1 MKKISILSSI
11 ACAMLVMLTTA
22 CSNEDSTNGKGEYV
36 QAAQFRIVEED
47 FGADNQTTRAISAKE
62 TPTIAEL
69 NDCEAETS
77 IENDPTTSI
86 AARTRSVTTP
96 VHYTIR
102 AYDGGA
108 LRGELK
114 GTFSGSTFTPDAS
127 TPDHI
132 ELSYNRTYTFVCF
145 NDKVTPNGNQ
155 LEVALADA
163 GTARIGRV
171 QVAIGTTD
179 KTITIASKHAGVR
192 VRTQM
197 VAKKDI
203 PAISAVLQTTA
214 NIPQTVSY
222 DPATGS
228 YTATNSAPMTA
239 ETNNFAA
246 SIETKYSASAYGKNY
261 AYTSTADY
269 HYILPGTD
277 LAALKLN
284 FTGGILFN
292 EALNGTVQP
301 AKTSKTVVSN
311 ETYMVKVKM
320 MPSFLYLMSDG
331 SVGKF
336 KDTTIG
342 GGTKTPIAVVID
354 KNKHMAVALKN
365 ATLVAGNKVWANP
378 YYAQTLPLY
387 LNTNTHSV
395 DMDNHPETSLTTNAT
410 SGKDETWDASYSTSL
425 VRGDKVKGKNTD
437 FPPFKASVDYGNSI
451 AYTGT
456 PALTWYLPSNSDF
469 RVLYN
474 NLGFGDRSTVI
485 TDIQPHYQTATTY
498 GWYSELMNDAFTSV
512 GGTAMSG
519 RYWSSTLFYRTS
531 PSNYACGGWMM
542 VETPS
547 LRWTY
552 FPYHNM
558 VGSARPF
565 VEY

>member
-47 FGADNQTTRAISAKE
+47 FGADNQTTRAVSAKG

-77 IENDPTTSI
+77 IENDPTASI

-102 AYDGGA
+102 AYDGSA

-179 KTITIASKHAGVR
+179 KTITIVSKHAGVR

-203 PAISAVLQTTA
+203 PAISAALQTTA

-239 ETNNFAA
+239 EANNFTA
-246 SIETKYSASAYGKNY
+246 STETKYSASNYGKTY

-284 FTGGILFN
+284 FTGGILFR

-331 SVGKF
+331 TVGKF
-336 KDTTIG
+336 KDTTFG

-354 KNKHMAVALKN
+354 KNKHMAVALKDTG
-365 ATLVAGNKVWANP
+365 ARCAWE
-378 YYAQTLPLY
+378 
-387 LNTNTHSV
+387 LNLLGYSDVNTHSV
-395 DMDNHPETSLTTNAT
+395 DMNHPETSLTTDAT

-425 VRGDKVKGKNTD
+425 VTGDKVKGKNPD
-437 FPPFKASVDYGNSI
+437 FPPFKASADYGNSI
-451 AYTGT
+451 TYTGS

-485 TDIQPHYQTATTY
+485 TDIKPHYQTATTY
-498 GWYSELMNDAFTSV
+498 GWYGELMNNAFTSV
-512 GGTAMSG
+512 GGISITGG
-519 RYWSSTLFYRTS
+519 RYWSSTLFYLS
-531 PSNYACGGWMM
+531 GGSNYACGGWMIPT
-542 VETPS
+542 VSS

-552 FPYHNM
+552 FPYQNV
-558 VGSARPF
+558 VGNTRPF

>member
-47 FGADNQTTRAISAKE
+47 FGADNQTTRAVSAKE

-77 IENDPTTSI
+77 IENDPTASI
-86 AARTRSVTTP
+86 TARTRSVTTP

-179 KTITIASKHAGVR
+179 KTITIVSKHAGVR

-203 PAISAVLQTTA
+203 PAISAALQTTA
-214 NIPQTVSY
+214 NIPQTASY

-239 ETNNFAA
+239 EANNFAA
-246 SIETKYSASAYGKNY
+246 STETKYSASNYGKTY

-284 FTGGILFN
+284 FTGGILFR

-331 SVGKF
+331 TVGKF
-336 KDTTIG
+336 KETTFG

-354 KNKHMAVALKN
+354 KNKHMAVTLQN
-365 ATLVAGNKVWANP
+365 AGARCAWELNLLG
-378 YYAQTLPLY
+378 Y
-387 LNTNTHSV
+387 LDVNTHSV
-395 DMDNHPETSLTTNAT
+395 DMNHPETSLTTDAT

-425 VRGDKVKGKNTD
+425 VTGDKVKGKNPD
-437 FPPFKASVDYGNSI
+437 FPPFKASADYGNSI
-451 AYTGT
+451 TYTGS

-498 GWYSELMNDAFTSV
+498 GWYGELMNDAFTNV
-512 GGTAMSG
+512 GGISITGG
-519 RYWSSTLFYRTS
+519 RYWSSTLFYLS
-531 PSNYACGGWMM
+531 GGSNQAWGGWMIPT
-542 VETPS
+542 VSS

-552 FPYHNM
+552 FPYQNV
-558 VGSARPF
+558 VGNTRPF

>member
-47 FGADNQTTRAISAKE
+47 FGADNQTTRAVSAKG

-77 IENDPTTSI
+77 IENDPTASI

-102 AYDGGA
+102 AYDGSA

-127 TPDHI
+127 TPNHI

-179 KTITIASKHAGVR
+179 KTITIVSKHAGVR

-197 VAKKDI
+197 VVKKDI
-203 PAISAVLQTTA
+203 PAISAALQTTT

-239 ETNNFAA
+239 EANNFAA
-246 SIETKYSASAYGKNY
+246 STETKYSASNYGKTY

-284 FTGGILFN
+284 FTGGILFR

-331 SVGKF
+331 TVGKF
-336 KDTTIG
+336 KDTTFG

-354 KNKHMAVALKN
+354 KNKHMAVGLKD
-365 ATLVAGNKVWANP
+365 APIAGGNTWAHP
-378 YYAQTLPLY
+378 YYTYTSPGY

-410 SGKDETWDASYSTSL
+410 SGKDETWNASYSTSL

-456 PALTWYLPSNSDF
+456 PALTWYLPSSSDF

-474 NLGFGDRSTVI
+474 NLGFGDRSAVI
-485 TDIQPHYQTATTY
+485 TVKAHYLPDTIY

-512 GGTAMSG
+512 GGTAMRG
-519 RYWSSTLFYRTS
+519 RYWSSTLFYS
-531 PSNYACGGWMM
+531 SGASNYAAGGWMRA
-542 VETPS
+542 ETPS

-552 FPYHNM
+552 FPYQNA
-558 VGSARPF
+558 VGSARAF

>member
-1 MKKISILSSI
+1 MKKISILLSI

-22 CSNEDSTNGKGEYV
+22 CSNEDSINGKGEYV

-47 FGADNQTTRAISAKE
+47 FGADNHVTRAVSAKE
-62 TPTIAEL
+62 TPTIVEL
-69 NDCEAETS
+69 NDCEAQTS
-77 IENDPTTSI
+77 IENDLTESI
-86 AARTRSVTTP
+86 AARTRSMTTP

-102 AYDGGA
+102 AYDGST

-114 GTFSGSTFTPDAS
+114 GTFSGSIFTPDAS
-127 TPDHI
+127 MPDHI

-203 PAISAVLQTTA
+203 PAISAALQTTV

-222 DPATGS
+222 DPTTGS

-239 ETNNFAA
+239 EANNFAA
-246 SIETKYSASAYGKNY
+246 STETKYSASNYGTTY

-284 FTGGILFN
+284 FTGGVLFN

-301 AKTSKTVVSN
+301 AKTSKIVVSN

-331 SVGKF
+331 TVGKF
-336 KDTTIG
+336 KNTTFG

-354 KNKHMAVALKN
+354 KNKHMAVGLKD
-365 ATLVAGNKVWANP
+365 APMAAGDNTWASP
-378 YYAQTLPLY
+378 YYTYTSPGY

-395 DMDNHPETSLTTNAT
+395 DMNHPETSLTTNAT

-451 AYTGT
+451 TYTGS

-474 NLGFGDRSTVI
+474 NLGFGDKSAVI
-485 TDIQPHYQTATTY
+485 TVKAHYLPDTIY

-512 GGTAMSG
+512 GGTAMRG
-519 RYWSSTLFYRTS
+519 RYWSSTLFYLYGA
-531 PSNYACGGWMM
+531 SNYAAGGWMM

-552 FPYHNM
+552 FPYQNL
-558 VGSARPF
+558 VGSARAF

>member
-47 FGADNQTTRAISAKE
+47 FGADNQTTRAVSAKE

-77 IENDPTTSI
+77 IENDPTASI

-102 AYDGGA
+102 AYDGSA

-179 KTITIASKHAGVR
+179 KTITIVSKHAGVR

-203 PAISAVLQTTA
+203 PAISAALQTTA

-239 ETNNFAA
+239 EANNFAA
-246 SIETKYSASAYGKNY
+246 STETKYSASNYGKTY

-284 FTGGILFN
+284 FTGGILFR

-331 SVGKF
+331 TVGKF
-336 KDTTIG
+336 KDTTFG
-342 GGTKTPIAVVID
+342 GGTKTPVAMVID

-365 ATLVAGNKVWANP
+365 AGARCAWELNLLG
-378 YYAQTLPLY
+378 Y
-387 LNTNTHSV
+387 LDVNTHSV
-395 DMDNHPETSLTTNAT
+395 DMNHPETSLTTDAT

-425 VRGDKVKGKNTD
+425 VTGDKVKGKNPD
-437 FPPFKASVDYGNSI
+437 FPPFKASADYGNSI
-451 AYTGT
+451 TYTGS

-485 TDIQPHYQTATTY
+485 TDIKPHFQTATTY
-498 GWYSELMNDAFTSV
+498 GWYGELMNDAFTSV
-512 GGTAMSG
+512 GGTAISG
-519 RYWSSTLFYRTS
+519 RYWSSTLFYLSGTS
-531 PSNYACGGWMM
+531 PLAAGGWM
-542 VETPS
+542 VLTVSS

-552 FPYHNM
+552 FGYQNA
-558 VGSARPF
+558 VGKTRPF

>member
-1 MKKISILSSI
+1 MKKISILLSI

-22 CSNEDSTNGKGEYV
+22 CSNEDSINGKGEYV

-47 FGADNQTTRAISAKE
+47 FGADNHVTRAVSAKE
-62 TPTIAEL
+62 TPTIVEL
-69 NDCEAETS
+69 NDCEAQTS
-77 IENDPTTSI
+77 IENDLTESI
-86 AARTRSVTTP
+86 AARTRSMTTP

-102 AYDGGA
+102 AYDGST

-114 GTFSGSTFTPDAS
+114 GTFSGSIFTPDAS
-127 TPDHI
+127 MPDHI

-179 KTITIASKHAGVR
+179 KTITIASKYAGVR

-203 PAISAVLQTTA
+203 PAISAALQTTV

-222 DPATGS
+222 DPTTGS

-239 ETNNFAA
+239 EANNFAA
-246 SIETKYSASAYGKNY
+246 STETKYSASNYGTTY

-284 FTGGILFN
+284 FTGGVLFN

-301 AKTSKTVVSN
+301 AKTSKIVVSN

-331 SVGKF
+331 TVGKF
-336 KDTTIG
+336 KNTTFG

-354 KNKHMAVALKN
+354 KNKHMAVGLKD
-365 ATLVAGNKVWANP
+365 APMAAGDNTWASP
-378 YYAQTLPLY
+378 YYTYTSPGY

-395 DMDNHPETSLTTNAT
+395 DMNHPETSLTTNAT

-451 AYTGT
+451 TYTGS

-474 NLGFGDRSTVI
+474 NLGFGDKSAVI
-485 TDIQPHYQTATTY
+485 TVKAHYLPDTIY

-512 GGTAMSG
+512 GGTAMRG
-519 RYWSSTLFYRTS
+519 RYWSSTLFYLYGA
-531 PSNYACGGWMM
+531 SNYAAGGWMM

-552 FPYHNM
+552 FPYQNL
-558 VGSARPF
+558 VGSARAF

>member
-1 MKKISILSSI
+1 
-11 ACAMLVMLTTA
+11 MLVMLTTA

-47 FGADNQTTRAISAKE
+47 FGADNQTTRAVSAKE

-77 IENDPTTSI
+77 IENDPTASI

-102 AYDGGA
+102 AYDGSA

-179 KTITIASKHAGVR
+179 KTITIVSKHAGVR

-203 PAISAVLQTTA
+203 PAISAALQTTA

-239 ETNNFAA
+239 EANNFAA
-246 SIETKYSASAYGKNY
+246 STETKYSASNYGKTY

-284 FTGGILFN
+284 FTGGVLFN

-301 AKTSKTVVSN
+301 TKTSKAVVSN

-331 SVGKF
+331 TVGKF
-336 KDTTIG
+336 KDTTFG

-354 KNKHMAVALKN
+354 KNKHMAVALKD
-365 ATLVAGNKVWANP
+365 AGARCAWE
-378 YYAQTLPLY
+378 
-387 LNTNTHSV
+387 LNLLGYSDVNTHSV
-395 DMDNHPETSLTTNAT
+395 DMNHPETSLTTDAT

-425 VRGDKVKGKNTD
+425 VTGDKVKGKNPD
-437 FPPFKASVDYGNSI
+437 FPPFKASADYGNSI
-451 AYTGT
+451 TYTGS

-498 GWYSELMNDAFTSV
+498 GWYGELMNNAFTSV
-512 GGTAMSG
+512 GGISITGG
-519 RYWSSTLFYRTS
+519 RYWSSTLFYLS
-531 PSNYACGGWMM
+531 GGSNYACGGWMIPT
-542 VETPS
+542 VSS

-552 FPYHNM
+552 FPYQNV
-558 VGSARPF
+558 VGNTRPF

>member
-1 MKKISILSSI
+1 MKKISILLSI

-22 CSNEDSTNGKGEYV
+22 CSNEDSINGKGEYV

-47 FGADNQTTRAISAKE
+47 FGADNHVTRAVSAKE
-62 TPTIAEL
+62 TPTIVEL
-69 NDCEAETS
+69 NDCEAQTS
-77 IENDPTTSI
+77 IENDLTESI
-86 AARTRSVTTP
+86 AARTRSMTTP

-102 AYDGGA
+102 AYDGST

-127 TPDHI
+127 MPDHI

-203 PAISAVLQTTA
+203 SAISAALQTTA

-222 DPATGS
+222 DPTTGS

-239 ETNNFAA
+239 EANNFAA
-246 SIETKYSASAYGKNY
+246 STETKYSASNYGTTY

-284 FTGGILFN
+284 FTGGVLFN

-301 AKTSKTVVSN
+301 AKTSKIVVSN
-311 ETYMVKVKM
+311 ENYMVKVKM
-320 MPSFLYLMSDG
+320 MPSCLYLMIYG
-331 SVGKF
+331 TVGKF
-336 KDTTIG
+336 KNTTFG

-354 KNKHMAVALKN
+354 KNKHMAVGLKD
-365 ATLVAGNKVWANP
+365 APMAAGDNTWASP
-378 YYAQTLPLY
+378 YYTYASPGY

-395 DMDNHPETSLTTNAT
+395 DMNHPETSLTTNAT

-451 AYTGT
+451 TYTGS

-474 NLGFGDRSTVI
+474 NLGFGDKSAVI
-485 TDIQPHYQTATTY
+485 TVKAHYLPDTIY

-512 GGTAMSG
+512 GGTAMRG
-519 RYWSSTLFYRTS
+519 RYWSSTLFYLYGA
-531 PSNYACGGWMM
+531 SNYAAGGWMM

-552 FPYHNM
+552 FPYQNL
-558 VGSARPF
+558 VGSARAF

>member
-47 FGADNQTTRAISAKE
+47 FGTDNQTTRAVSAKE
-62 TPTIAEL
+62 TPTITEF
-69 NDCEAETS
+69 NDCEAQTS
-77 IENDPTTSI
+77 IENDLTESVT
-86 AARTRSVTTP
+86 ARTRSMTTP

-102 AYDGGA
+102 AYDGSA

-114 GTFSGSTFTPDAS
+114 GTFSGSTFTPDVS

-132 ELSYNRTYTFVCF
+132 GLSYNRTYTFVCF

-203 PAISAVLQTTA
+203 PAISAALQTTA

-239 ETNNFAA
+239 EANNFAA
-246 SIETKYSASAYGKNY
+246 STETKYSASNYGKTY

-277 LAALKLN
+277 LAALKVN
-284 FTGGILFN
+284 FTGGVLFN

-331 SVGKF
+331 TVGNF
-336 KDTTIG
+336 KNTTFG

-354 KNKHMAVALKN
+354 KNKHMAVGLKN
-365 ATLVAGNKVWANP
+365 APMAAGDNTWANP
-378 YYAQTLPLY
+378 YYTYASPGY

-395 DMDNHPETSLTTNAT
+395 DMNHPETSLTTNAT

-437 FPPFKASVDYGNSI
+437 FPPFKASVDYGNSVT
-451 AYTGT
+451 YTGS

-474 NLGFGDRSTVI
+474 NLGFGDKSAVI
-485 TDIQPHYQTATTY
+485 TVKVHYLPDTIY

-519 RYWSSTLFYRTS
+519 RYWSSTLFYLS
-531 PSNYACGGWMM
+531 GASNYAAGGWMM
-542 VETPS
+542 VGTPS

-552 FPYHNM
+552 FPYQNL
-558 VGSARPF
+558 VGSARAF

>member
-1 MKKISILSSI
+1 
-11 ACAMLVMLTTA
+11 MLVMLTTA

-47 FGADNQTTRAISAKE
+47 FGADNQTTRAVSAKE

-77 IENDPTTSI
+77 IENDPTASI

-102 AYDGGA
+102 AYDGSA

-127 TPDHI
+127 TPNHI

-179 KTITIASKHAGVR
+179 KTITIVSKHAGVR

-203 PAISAVLQTTA
+203 PTISAALQTTA

-239 ETNNFAA
+239 EANNFAA
-246 SIETKYSASAYGKNY
+246 STETKYSASNYGKTY

-284 FTGGILFN
+284 FTGGILFR

-331 SVGKF
+331 TVGKF
-336 KDTTIG
+336 KDTTFG

-354 KNKHMAVALKN
+354 KNKHMAVALKD
-365 ATLVAGNKVWANP
+365 AGAICAWERNLLGYSDV
-378 YYAQTLPLY
+378 
-387 LNTNTHSV
+387 NTHSV
-395 DMDNHPETSLTTNAT
+395 DMNHPETSLTTDAT

-425 VRGDKVKGKNTD
+425 VTGNKVKGKNPD
-437 FPPFKASVDYGNSI
+437 FPPFKASADYGNSI
-451 AYTGT
+451 TYTGS

-485 TDIQPHYQTATTY
+485 TDIKPHFQTATTY
-498 GWYSELMNDAFTSV
+498 GWYGELMNNAFTSV
-512 GGTAMSG
+512 GGISITGG
-519 RYWSSTLFYRTS
+519 RYWSSTLFYLS
-531 PSNYACGGWMM
+531 GGSNQACGGWMIPT
-542 VETPS
+542 VSS

-552 FPYHNM
+552 FPYQNV
-558 VGSARPF
+558 VGNTRPF
-565 VEY
+565 VKY

>member
-1 MKKISILSSI
+1 MKKISILLSI

-22 CSNEDSTNGKGEYV
+22 CSNEDSINGKGEYV

-47 FGADNQTTRAISAKE
+47 FGADNHVTRAVSAKE
-62 TPTIAEL
+62 TPTIVEL
-69 NDCEAETS
+69 NDCEAQTS
-77 IENDPTTSI
+77 IENDLTESI
-86 AARTRSVTTP
+86 AARTRSMTTP

-102 AYDGGA
+102 AYDGST

-114 GTFSGSTFTPDAS
+114 GTFSGSIFTPDAS
-127 TPDHI
+127 MPDHI

-203 PAISAVLQTTA
+203 LAISAALQTTV

-222 DPATGS
+222 DPTTGS

-239 ETNNFAA
+239 EANNFAA
-246 SIETKYSASAYGKNY
+246 STETKYSASNYGTTY

-284 FTGGILFN
+284 FTGGVLFN

-301 AKTSKTVVSN
+301 AKTSKIVVSN

-331 SVGKF
+331 TVGKF
-336 KDTTIG
+336 KNTTFG

-354 KNKHMAVALKN
+354 KNKHMAVGLKD
-365 ATLVAGNKVWANP
+365 APMAAGDNTWASP
-378 YYAQTLPLY
+378 YYTYTSPGY

-395 DMDNHPETSLTTNAT
+395 DMNHPETSLTTNAT

-451 AYTGT
+451 TYTGS

-474 NLGFGDRSTVI
+474 NLGFGDKSAVI
-485 TDIQPHYQTATTY
+485 TVKAHYLPDTIY

-512 GGTAMSG
+512 GGTAMRG
-519 RYWSSTLFYRTS
+519 RYWSSTLFYLYGA
-531 PSNYACGGWMM
+531 SNYAAGGWMM

-552 FPYHNM
+552 FPYQNL
-558 VGSARPF
+558 VGSARAF

>member
-47 FGADNQTTRAISAKE
+47 FGADNQTTRAVSAKE

-77 IENDPTTSI
+77 IENDPTASI

-102 AYDGGA
+102 AYDGSA

-179 KTITIASKHAGVR
+179 KTITIVSKHAGVR

-203 PAISAVLQTTA
+203 PDISAALQTTA

-239 ETNNFAA
+239 EANNFAA
-246 SIETKYSASAYGKNY
+246 STETKYSASNYGKTY

-284 FTGGILFN
+284 FTGGILFR

-331 SVGKF
+331 TVGKF
-336 KDTTIG
+336 KDTTFG

-354 KNKHMAVALKN
+354 KNKHMAVALKD
-365 ATLVAGNKVWANP
+365 AGTRCAWE
-378 YYAQTLPLY
+378 
-387 LNTNTHSV
+387 LNLLGYSDVNTHSV
-395 DMDNHPETSLTTNAT
+395 DMNHPETSLTTDAT

-425 VRGDKVKGKNTD
+425 VTGDKVKGKNPD
-437 FPPFKASVDYGNSI
+437 FPPFKASADYGNSI
-451 AYTGT
+451 TYTGS

-498 GWYSELMNDAFTSV
+498 GWYGELMNNAFTSV
-512 GGTAMSG
+512 GGISITGG
-519 RYWSSTLFYRTS
+519 RYWSSTLFYLS
-531 PSNYACGGWMM
+531 GGSNYACGGWMIPT
-542 VETPS
+542 VSS

-558 VGSARPF
+558 VGSARAF

>member
-1 MKKISILSSI
+1 MKKISILLSI
-11 ACAMLVMLTTA
+11 ACTMLVMLTTA
-22 CSNEDSTNGKGEYV
+22 CSNEDSINGKGEYV

-47 FGADNQTTRAISAKE
+47 FGADNHVTRAVSAKE
-62 TPTIAEL
+62 TPTIVEL
-69 NDCEAETS
+69 NDCEAQTS
-77 IENDPTTSI
+77 IENDLTESI
-86 AARTRSVTTP
+86 AARTRSMTTP

-102 AYDGGA
+102 AYDGST

-114 GTFSGSTFTPDAS
+114 GTFSGSTFIPDAS
-127 TPDHI
+127 MPDHI

-203 PAISAVLQTTA
+203 PTISAALQTTA

-239 ETNNFAA
+239 EANNFAA
-246 SIETKYSASAYGKNY
+246 STETKYSASNYGTTY

-284 FTGGILFN
+284 FTGGVLFN

-301 AKTSKTVVSN
+301 AKTSKIVVSN

-331 SVGKF
+331 TVGKF
-336 KDTTIG
+336 KNTTFG

-354 KNKHMAVALKN
+354 KNKHMAVGLKD
-365 ATLVAGNKVWANP
+365 APMAAGDNTWASP
-378 YYAQTLPLY
+378 YYTYASPGY

-395 DMDNHPETSLTTNAT
+395 DMNHPETSLTTNAT

-451 AYTGT
+451 TYAGS

-474 NLGFGDRSTVI
+474 NLGFGDKSSVI
-485 TDIQPHYQTATTY
+485 TVKAHYLPDTIY

-512 GGTAMSG
+512 GGTAMRG
-519 RYWSSTLFYRTS
+519 RYWSSTLFYLYGA
-531 PSNYACGGWMM
+531 SNYAAGGWMM

-552 FPYHNM
+552 FPYQNL
-558 VGSARPF
+558 VGSARAF

>member
-47 FGADNQTTRAISAKE
+47 FGADNQTTRAVSAKG

-77 IENDPTTSI
+77 IENDPTASI

-179 KTITIASKHAGVR
+179 KTITIVSKHAGVR

-203 PAISAVLQTTA
+203 PAISAALQTTA

-239 ETNNFAA
+239 EANNFAA
-246 SIETKYSASAYGKNY
+246 STETKYSASNYGKTY

-284 FTGGILFN
+284 FTGGILFR

-331 SVGKF
+331 TVGKF
-336 KDTTIG
+336 KDTTFG

-365 ATLVAGNKVWANP
+365 AGARCAWELNLLG
-378 YYAQTLPLY
+378 Y
-387 LNTNTHSV
+387 LDVNTHSV
-395 DMDNHPETSLTTNAT
+395 DMNHPETSLTTDAT

-425 VRGDKVKGKNTD
+425 VTGDKVKGKNPD
-437 FPPFKASVDYGNSI
+437 FPPFKASADYGNSI
-451 AYTGT
+451 TYTGS

-485 TDIQPHYQTATTY
+485 TDIKPHFQTATTY
-498 GWYSELMNDAFTSV
+498 GWYGELMNNAFTSV
-512 GGTAMSG
+512 GGISITGG
-519 RYWSSTLFYRTS
+519 RYWSSTLFYLS
-531 PSNYACGGWMM
+531 GGSNQAWGGWMIPT
-542 VETPS
+542 VSS

-552 FPYHNM
+552 FPYQNV
-558 VGSARPF
+558 VGYTRPF

>member
-47 FGADNQTTRAISAKE
+47 FGADNQTTRAVSAKE

-77 IENDPTTSI
+77 IENDPTASI

-102 AYDGGA
+102 AYDGSA

-114 GTFSGSTFTPDAS
+114 GTFSGSTFTPDTS
-127 TPDHI
+127 TPNHI

-179 KTITIASKHAGVR
+179 KTITIVSKHAGVR

-203 PAISAVLQTTA
+203 PAISAALQTTA

-239 ETNNFAA
+239 EANNFAA
-246 SIETKYSASAYGKNY
+246 STETKYSASAYGKNY

-284 FTGGILFN
+284 FTGGILFR

-331 SVGKF
+331 TVGKF
-336 KDTTIG
+336 KDTTFG

-354 KNKHMAVALKN
+354 KNKHMAVALKD
-365 ATLVAGNKVWANP
+365 ATPVGLYPFTWTNP
-378 YYAQTLPLY
+378 AYAYLPYNY

-395 DMDNHPETSLTTNAT
+395 DMSHPETSLTTDAT
-410 SGKDETWDASYSTSL
+410 SGKDETWDPSYTTSS
-425 VRGDKVKGKNTD
+425 VNGDKVKGKNDD
-437 FPPFKASVDYGNSI
+437 FSPFKTSADYGNSI
-451 AYTGT
+451 TYTGT
-456 PALTWYLPSNSDF
+456 PALTWYLPSHSDF

-474 NLGFGDRSTVI
+474 NLGFGDRSAVI
-485 TDIQPHYQTATTY
+485 TVKAHYLPDTVY

-512 GGTAMSG
+512 GGTAISG
-519 RYWSSTLFYRTS
+519 RYWSSTLFYQSS
-531 PSNYACGGWMM
+531 PSTYAAGGWMM
-542 VETPS
+542 ATVPS

-552 FPYHNM
+552 FPYQNA
-558 VGSARPF
+558 VGHTRPF

>member
-47 FGADNQTTRAISAKE
+47 FGADNQTTRAVSAKE

-77 IENDPTTSI
+77 IENDPTASI

-102 AYDGGA
+102 AYDGSA

-127 TPDHI
+127 TPNHI

-179 KTITIASKHAGVR
+179 KTITIVSKHAGVR

-203 PAISAVLQTTA
+203 PAISAALQTTA

-239 ETNNFAA
+239 EANNFAA
-246 SIETKYSASAYGKNY
+246 STETKYSASAYGKNY

-284 FTGGILFN
+284 FTGGILFR

-331 SVGKF
+331 TVGKF
-336 KDTTIG
+336 KDTTFG

-354 KNKHMAVALKN
+354 KNKHMAVALEN
-365 ATLVAGNKVWANP
+365 AGARCAWELNLLG
-378 YYAQTLPLY
+378 Y
-387 LNTNTHSV
+387 LDVNTHSV
-395 DMDNHPETSLTTNAT
+395 DMNHPETSLTTDAT

-425 VRGDKVKGKNTD
+425 VTGDKVKGKNPD
-437 FPPFKASVDYGNSI
+437 FPPFKASADYGNSI
-451 AYTGT
+451 TYTGS

-498 GWYSELMNDAFTSV
+498 GWYGELMNDAFTSV
-512 GGTAMSG
+512 GGISITGG
-519 RYWSSTLFYRTS
+519 RYWSSTLFYLS
-531 PSNYACGGWMM
+531 GGSNYACGGWMM
-542 VETPS
+542 PTVSS

-552 FPYHNM
+552 FPFQNV
-558 VGSARPF
+558 VGNTRPF

>member
-47 FGADNQTTRAISAKE
+47 FGADNQTTRAVSAKE

-77 IENDPTTSI
+77 IENDPTASI

-179 KTITIASKHAGVR
+179 KTITIASRHAGVR

-203 PAISAVLQTTA
+203 PAISAALQTTA

-239 ETNNFAA
+239 EANNFAA
-246 SIETKYSASAYGKNY
+246 STETKYSASNYGKTY

-284 FTGGILFN
+284 FTGGVLFN

-301 AKTSKTVVSN
+301 AKTSKAVVSN

-331 SVGKF
+331 TVGKF
-336 KDTTIG
+336 KETTFG

-354 KNKHMAVALKN
+354 KNKHMAVALQN
-365 ATLVAGNKVWANP
+365 AGARCAWELNLLG
-378 YYAQTLPLY
+378 Y
-387 LNTNTHSV
+387 LDVNTHSV
-395 DMDNHPETSLTTNAT
+395 DMNHPETSLTTDAT

-425 VRGDKVKGKNTD
+425 VTGDKVKGKNPD
-437 FPPFKASVDYGNSI
+437 FPPFKASADYGNSI
-451 AYTGT
+451 TYTGS

-498 GWYSELMNDAFTSV
+498 GWYGELMNDAFTNV
-512 GGTAMSG
+512 GGISITGG
-519 RYWSSTLFYRTS
+519 RYWSSTLFYLS
-531 PSNYACGGWMM
+531 GGSNYACGGWMIPT
-542 VETPS
+542 VSS

-552 FPYHNM
+552 FPYQNV
-558 VGSARPF
+558 VGNTRPF

>member
-1 MKKISILSSI
+1 
-11 ACAMLVMLTTA
+11 MLVMLTTA

-47 FGADNQTTRAISAKE
+47 FGADNQTTRAVSAKE

-77 IENDPTTSI
+77 IENDPTARI
-86 AARTRSVTTP
+86 AARTRSVTIP

-102 AYDGGA
+102 AYDGSA

-114 GTFSGSTFTPDAS
+114 GTFSGSTFTPDTS
-127 TPDHI
+127 TPNHI

-179 KTITIASKHAGVR
+179 KTITIVSKHAGVR

-203 PAISAVLQTTA
+203 PAISAALQTTA

-239 ETNNFAA
+239 EANNFAA
-246 SIETKYSASAYGKNY
+246 STETKYSASAYGKNY

-284 FTGGILFN
+284 FTGGVLFN

-311 ETYMVKVKM
+311 ETYIVKVKM

-331 SVGKF
+331 TVGKF
-336 KDTTIG
+336 KNTTFG

-354 KNKHMAVALKN
+354 KNKHMAVGLKDAPMASGDN
-365 ATLVAGNKVWANP
+365 TWASP
-378 YYAQTLPLY
+378 YYTYASPGY

-395 DMDNHPETSLTTNAT
+395 DMNHPETSLTTNAT

-451 AYTGT
+451 TYTGS
-456 PALTWYLPSNSDF
+456 PALTWYLPSHSDF

-474 NLGFGDRSTVI
+474 NLGFGDRSAVI
-485 TDIQPHYQTATTY
+485 TVKAHYLPDTIY

-512 GGTAMSG
+512 GGTAMRG
-519 RYWSSTLFYRTS
+519 RYWSSTLFYLYGA
-531 PSNYACGGWMM
+531 SNYAAGGWMM

-552 FPYHNM
+552 FPYQNI
-558 VGSARPF
+558 VGSARAF

>member
-1 MKKISILSSI
+1 
-11 ACAMLVMLTTA
+11 MLVMLTTA

-47 FGADNQTTRAISAKE
+47 FGADNQTTRAVSAKE

-77 IENDPTTSI
+77 IENDPTASI

-96 VHYTIR
+96 AHYTIR

-179 KTITIASKHAGVR
+179 KTITIASKHAGIR

-203 PAISAVLQTTA
+203 PAISAALQSTA

-239 ETNNFAA
+239 EANNFAA
-246 SIETKYSASAYGKNY
+246 STETKYSASAYGKNY

-284 FTGGILFN
+284 FTGGVLFN

-320 MPSFLYLMSDG
+320 MPSFLY
-331 SVGKF
+331 
-336 KDTTIG
+336 
-342 GGTKTPIAVVID
+342 
-354 KNKHMAVALKN
+354 
-365 ATLVAGNKVWANP
+365 
-378 YYAQTLPLY
+378 
-387 LNTNTHSV
+387 
-395 DMDNHPETSLTTNAT
+395 
-410 SGKDETWDASYSTSL
+410 
-425 VRGDKVKGKNTD
+425 
-437 FPPFKASVDYGNSI
+437 
-451 AYTGT
+451 
-456 PALTWYLPSNSDF
+456 
-469 RVLYN
+469 
-474 NLGFGDRSTVI
+474 
-485 TDIQPHYQTATTY
+485 
-498 GWYSELMNDAFTSV
+498 
-512 GGTAMSG
+512 
-519 RYWSSTLFYRTS
+519 
-531 PSNYACGGWMM
+531 
-542 VETPS
+542 
-547 LRWTY
+547 
-552 FPYHNM
+552 
-558 VGSARPF
+558 
-565 VEY
+565 

>member
-11 ACAMLVMLTTA
+11 AYAMFMLLTTA
-22 CSNEDSTNGKGEYV
+22 CSNEDNTNTKREYV
-36 QAAQFRIVEED
+36 QAAQFHIVEET
-47 FGADNQTTRAISAKE
+47 FKTDNQTTRAVSTKE
-62 TPTIAEL
+62 TPAIVEL

-77 IENDPTTSI
+77 IEQDPTTNV

-102 AYDGGA
+102 AYQGNT

-114 GTFSGSTFTPDAS
+114 GIFSGSTFTPDTG
-127 TPDHI
+127 TPDRI

-179 KTITIASKHAGVR
+179 KSITITSKHAGVR
-192 VRTQM
+192 VRMQM
-197 VAKKDI
+197 LAKKDI
-203 PAISAVLQTTA
+203 PAISATLQSTA
-214 NIPQTVSY
+214 SIPQTVSY
-222 DPATGS
+222 DPLTGG
-228 YTATNSAPMTA
+228 YTTKSSAPMTGQ
-239 ETNNFAA
+239 TNNFTA
-246 SIETKYSASAYGKNY
+246 STETKYSASNYGKTY
-261 AYTSTADY
+261 AYTSMTDY

-277 LAALKLN
+277 LATLKLN
-284 FTGGILFN
+284 FTGGVLFN
-292 EALNGTVQP
+292 EALNGTVQ
-301 AKTSKTVVSN
+301 ATNTSKSVASN

-320 MPSFLYLMSDG
+320 KPSYLYLMNDG
-331 SVGKF
+331 TVGKF
-336 KDTTIG
+336 KDTNFG

-354 KNKHMAVALKN
+354 KTKHIAVALNDAPMSDK
-365 ATLVAGNKVWANP
+365 LWASP
-378 YYAQTLPLY
+378 YYAYSGY

-395 DMDNHPETSLTTNAT
+395 DINNHPETSLTTNAT
-410 SGKDETWDASYSTSL
+410 SGKDETWDANYSTSL

-437 FPPFKASVDYGNSI
+437 FPPFKASADYGSSI
-451 AYTGT
+451 TYIGT
-456 PALTWYLPSNSDF
+456 PTLIWYLPSHSDF

-474 NLGFGDRSTVI
+474 NLGFGDRSAVI
-485 TDIQPHYQTATTY
+485 TIKAHYQTDTVY
-498 GWYSELMNDAFTSV
+498 EWYSELMNDAFTSV

-519 RYWSSTLFYRTS
+519 RYWSSTLFYQTS
-531 PSNYACGGWMM
+531 PSYAAGGWMM
-542 VETPS
+542 MGTPS

-552 FPYHNM
+552 FPYHNL
-558 VGSARPF
+558 VGSTRAF

>member
-47 FGADNQTTRAISAKE
+47 FGADNQTTRAVSAKE

-77 IENDPTTSI
+77 IENDPTASI

-102 AYDGGA
+102 AYDGSA

-114 GTFSGSTFTPDAS
+114 GIFSGSTFTPDAS

-179 KTITIASKHAGVR
+179 KTITIVSKHAGVR

-203 PAISAVLQTTA
+203 PAISAALQTTA

-228 YTATNSAPMTA
+228 YTTTNSAPMTA
-239 ETNNFAA
+239 EANNFAA
-246 SIETKYSASAYGKNY
+246 STETKYSASNYGKTY

-284 FTGGILFN
+284 FTSGILFR

-331 SVGKF
+331 TVGKF
-336 KDTTIG
+336 KDTTFG

-354 KNKHMAVALKN
+354 KNKHMAVALQN
-365 ATLVAGNKVWANP
+365 AGARCAWELNLLG
-378 YYAQTLPLY
+378 Y
-387 LNTNTHSV
+387 LDVNTHSV
-395 DMDNHPETSLTTNAT
+395 DMNHPETSLTTDAT

-425 VRGDKVKGKNTD
+425 VTGDKVKGKNPD
-437 FPPFKASVDYGNSI
+437 FPPFKASADYGNSI
-451 AYTGT
+451 TYTGS

-498 GWYSELMNDAFTSV
+498 GWYGELMNDAFTNV
-512 GGTAMSG
+512 GGISITGG
-519 RYWSSTLFYRTS
+519 RYWSSTLFYLS
-531 PSNYACGGWMM
+531 GGSNQAWGGWMIPT
-542 VETPS
+542 VSS

-552 FPYHNM
+552 FPYQNV
-558 VGSARPF
+558 VGNTRPF

>member
-1 MKKISILSSI
+1 
-11 ACAMLVMLTTA
+11 MLVMLTTA

-47 FGADNQTTRAISAKE
+47 FGADNQTTRAVSAKE

-77 IENDPTTSI
+77 IENDPTASI

-102 AYDGGA
+102 AYDGSA
-108 LRGELK
+108 VRGELK

-197 VAKKDI
+197 VVKKDI
-203 PAISAVLQTTA
+203 PAISAALQTTA

-239 ETNNFAA
+239 EANNFAA
-246 SIETKYSASAYGKNY
+246 STETKYSASNYGKTY

-284 FTGGILFN
+284 FTGGILFR

-331 SVGKF
+331 TVGKF
-336 KDTTIG
+336 KDTTFG

-365 ATLVAGNKVWANP
+365 AGARCAWELNLLG
-378 YYAQTLPLY
+378 Y
-387 LNTNTHSV
+387 LDVNTHSV
-395 DMDNHPETSLTTNAT
+395 DMNHPETSLTTDAT

-425 VRGDKVKGKNTD
+425 VTGDKVKGKNPD
-437 FPPFKASVDYGNSI
+437 FPPFKASADYGNSI
-451 AYTGT
+451 TYTGS

-485 TDIQPHYQTATTY
+485 TDIKPHFQTATTY
-498 GWYSELMNDAFTSV
+498 GWYGELMNNAFTSV
-512 GGTAMSG
+512 GGISITGG
-519 RYWSSTLFYRTS
+519 RYWSSTLFYLS
-531 PSNYACGGWMM
+531 GGSNQAWGGWMIPT
-542 VETPS
+542 VSS

-552 FPYHNM
+552 FPYQNV
-558 VGSARPF
+558 VGYTRPF

>member
-1 MKKISILSSI
+1 
-11 ACAMLVMLTTA
+11 MLVMLTTA

-47 FGADNQTTRAISAKE
+47 FGADNQTTRAVSAKE

-77 IENDPTTSI
+77 IENDPTASI

-203 PAISAVLQTTA
+203 PAISAALQTTT

-239 ETNNFAA
+239 EANNFAA
-246 SIETKYSASAYGKNY
+246 STETKYSASAYGKNY

-284 FTGGILFN
+284 FTGGILFR

-301 AKTSKTVVSN
+301 AKTSKAVVSN

-331 SVGKF
+331 TVGKF
-336 KDTTIG
+336 KDTTFG

-365 ATLVAGNKVWANP
+365 AGARCAWELNLLG
-378 YYAQTLPLY
+378 Y
-387 LNTNTHSV
+387 LDVNTHSV
-395 DMDNHPETSLTTNAT
+395 DMNHPETSLTTDAT

-425 VRGDKVKGKNTD
+425 VTGDKVKGKNPD
-437 FPPFKASVDYGNSI
+437 FPPFKASADYGNSI
-451 AYTGT
+451 TYTGS

-498 GWYSELMNDAFTSV
+498 GWYGELMNNAFTSV
-512 GGTAMSG
+512 GGISITGG
-519 RYWSSTLFYRTS
+519 RYWSSTLFYLS
-531 PSNYACGGWMM
+531 GGSNYACGGWMIPT
-542 VETPS
+542 VSS

-552 FPYHNM
+552 FPYQN
-558 VGSARPF
+558 VVSNTRPF

>member
-1 MKKISILSSI
+1 
-11 ACAMLVMLTTA
+11 MLVMLTTA

-47 FGADNQTTRAISAKE
+47 FVADNQTTRAVSAKE

-77 IENDPTTSI
+77 IENDPTASI

-102 AYDGGA
+102 AYDGSA

-179 KTITIASKHAGVR
+179 KTITIVSKYAGVR

-203 PAISAVLQTTA
+203 PAISAALQTTA

-239 ETNNFAA
+239 EANNFAA
-246 SIETKYSASAYGKNY
+246 STETKYSASAYGQNY

-284 FTGGILFN
+284 FTGGVLFY

-331 SVGKF
+331 TVGKF
-336 KDTTIG
+336 KDTTFG

-365 ATLVAGNKVWANP
+365 AGARCAWELNLLG
-378 YYAQTLPLY
+378 Y
-387 LNTNTHSV
+387 LDVNTHSV
-395 DMDNHPETSLTTNAT
+395 DMNHPETSLTTDAT

-425 VRGDKVKGKNTD
+425 VTGDKVKGKNPD
-437 FPPFKASVDYGNSI
+437 SPPFKASADYGNSI
-451 AYTGT
+451 TYTGS

-498 GWYSELMNDAFTSV
+498 GWYGELMNDAFTSV
-512 GGTAMSG
+512 GGISITGG
-519 RYWSSTLFYRTS
+519 RYWSSTLFYLS
-531 PSNYACGGWMM
+531 GGSNQAWGGWMIPT
-542 VETPS
+542 VSS

-552 FPYHNM
+552 FPYQNA
-558 VGSARPF
+558 VGHTRPF

>member
-1 MKKISILSSI
+1 MKKISILLSI

-22 CSNEDSTNGKGEYV
+22 CSNEDSINGKGEYV

-47 FGADNQTTRAISAKE
+47 FGADNHVTRAVSAKE
-62 TPTIAEL
+62 TPTIVEL
-69 NDCEAETS
+69 NDCEAQTS
-77 IENDPTTSI
+77 IENDLTESI
-86 AARTRSVTTP
+86 AARTRSMTTP

-102 AYDGGA
+102 AYDGST

-114 GTFSGSTFTPDAS
+114 GTFSGSIFTPDAS
-127 TPDHI
+127 MPDHI

-203 PAISAVLQTTA
+203 PAISAALQTTV

-222 DPATGS
+222 DPTTGS

-239 ETNNFAA
+239 EANNFAA
-246 SIETKYSASAYGKNY
+246 STETKYSASNYGTTY

-284 FTGGILFN
+284 FTGGVLFN

-301 AKTSKTVVSN
+301 AKTSKIVVSN

-331 SVGKF
+331 TVGKF
-336 KDTTIG
+336 KNTTFG

-354 KNKHMAVALKN
+354 KNKHMAIGLKD
-365 ATLVAGNKVWANP
+365 APMAAGDNTWASP
-378 YYAQTLPLY
+378 YYTYTSPGY

-395 DMDNHPETSLTTNAT
+395 DMNHPETSLTTNAT

-451 AYTGT
+451 TYTGS

-474 NLGFGDRSTVI
+474 NLGFGDKSAVI
-485 TDIQPHYQTATTY
+485 TVKAHYLPDTIY

-512 GGTAMSG
+512 GGTAMRG
-519 RYWSSTLFYRTS
+519 RYWSSTLFYLYGA
-531 PSNYACGGWMM
+531 SNYAAGGWMM

-552 FPYHNM
+552 FPYQNL
-558 VGSARPF
+558 VGSARAF

>member
-1 MKKISILSSI
+1 MKKISILLSI

-22 CSNEDSTNGKGEYV
+22 CSNEDSINGKGEYV

-47 FGADNQTTRAISAKE
+47 FGTDNQTTRAVSAKE
-62 TPTIAEL
+62 TPTITEF
-69 NDCEAETS
+69 NDCEAQTS
-77 IENDPTTSI
+77 IENDLTESVT
-86 AARTRSVTTP
+86 ARTRSMTTP

-102 AYDGGA
+102 AYDGST

-127 TPDHI
+127 MPDHI

-203 PAISAVLQTTA
+203 PAISAALQTTA

-222 DPATGS
+222 DPTTGS

-239 ETNNFAA
+239 EANNFAA
-246 SIETKYSASAYGKNY
+246 STETKYSASNYGTTY

-284 FTGGILFN
+284 FTGGVLFN
-292 EALNGTVQP
+292 DALNGTVQP
-301 AKTSKTVVSN
+301 AKTSKIVVSN

-331 SVGKF
+331 TVGKF
-336 KDTTIG
+336 KNTTFG

-354 KNKHMAVALKN
+354 KNKHMAVGLKD
-365 ATLVAGNKVWANP
+365 APMAAGDNTWASP
-378 YYAQTLPLY
+378 YYTYASPGY

-395 DMDNHPETSLTTNAT
+395 DMNHPETSLTTNAT

-451 AYTGT
+451 TYTGS

-474 NLGFGDRSTVI
+474 NLGFGDKSAVI
-485 TDIQPHYQTATTY
+485 TVKAHYLPDTIY

-519 RYWSSTLFYRTS
+519 RYWSSTLFYLYGA
-531 PSNYACGGWMM
+531 SNYAAGGWMM

-552 FPYHNM
+552 FPYQNL
-558 VGSARPF
+558 VGSARAF

>member
-47 FGADNQTTRAISAKE
+47 FGADNQTTRAVSAKE

-77 IENDPTTSI
+77 IENDPTASI

-102 AYDGGA
+102 AYDGSA

-127 TPDHI
+127 TPNHI

-179 KTITIASKHAGVR
+179 KTITIVSKHAGVR

-203 PAISAVLQTTA
+203 PAISAALQTTA

-222 DPATGS
+222 DPATGN

-239 ETNNFAA
+239 EANNFAA
-246 SIETKYSASAYGKNY
+246 STETKYSASNYGKTY

-284 FTGGILFN
+284 FTGGILFR

-331 SVGKF
+331 TVGKF
-336 KDTTIG
+336 KDTTFG

-365 ATLVAGNKVWANP
+365 AGTRCAWELNLLG
-378 YYAQTLPLY
+378 Y
-387 LNTNTHSV
+387 LDVNTHSV
-395 DMDNHPETSLTTNAT
+395 DMNHPETSLTTDAT

-425 VRGDKVKGKNTD
+425 VTGDKVKGKNPD
-437 FPPFKASVDYGNSI
+437 FPPFKASADYGNSI
-451 AYTGT
+451 TYTGS

-485 TDIQPHYQTATTY
+485 TDIQPHFQTATTY
-498 GWYSELMNDAFTSV
+498 GWYGELMNDAFTSI
-512 GGTAMSG
+512 GGISITGG
-519 RYWSSTLFYRTS
+519 RYWSSTLFYLS
-531 PSNYACGGWMM
+531 GGSNQAFGGWMM
-542 VETPS
+542 PTVSS

-552 FPYHNM
+552 FPYQNV
-558 VGSARPF
+558 VGNTRPF

>member
-1 MKKISILSSI
+1 MKKISILLSI

-22 CSNEDSTNGKGEYV
+22 CSNEDSINGKGEYV

-47 FGADNQTTRAISAKE
+47 FGADNHVTRAVSAKE

-77 IENDPTTSI
+77 IENDPTASI
-86 AARTRSVTTP
+86 AARTRSMTTP

-102 AYDGGA
+102 AYDGST

-114 GTFSGSTFTPDAS
+114 GTFSGSIFTPDAS
-127 TPDHI
+127 MPDHI

-203 PAISAVLQTTA
+203 PAISAALQTTV

-222 DPATGS
+222 DPTTGS

-239 ETNNFAA
+239 EANNFAA
-246 SIETKYSASAYGKNY
+246 STETKYSASNYGTTY

-284 FTGGILFN
+284 FTGGVLFN

-301 AKTSKTVVSN
+301 AKTSKIVVSN

-331 SVGKF
+331 TVGKF
-336 KDTTIG
+336 KNTTFG

-354 KNKHMAVALKN
+354 KNKHMAVGLKD
-365 ATLVAGNKVWANP
+365 APMAAGDNTWASP
-378 YYAQTLPLY
+378 YYTYTSPGY

-395 DMDNHPETSLTTNAT
+395 DMNHPETSLTTNAT

-451 AYTGT
+451 TYTGS

-474 NLGFGDRSTVI
+474 NLGFGDKSAVI
-485 TDIQPHYQTATTY
+485 TVKAHYLPDTIY

-512 GGTAMSG
+512 GGTAMRG
-519 RYWSSTLFYRTS
+519 RYWSSTLFYLYGA
-531 PSNYACGGWMM
+531 SNYAAGGWMM

-552 FPYHNM
+552 FPYQNL
-558 VGSARPF
+558 VGSARAF

>member
-47 FGADNQTTRAISAKE
+47 FGADNQTTRAVSAKE

-77 IENDPTTSI
+77 IENDPTASI

-203 PAISAVLQTTA
+203 PAISAALQTTA

-239 ETNNFAA
+239 EANNFAA
-246 SIETKYSASAYGKNY
+246 STETKYSASAYGKNY

-284 FTGGILFN
+284 FTGGVLFN

-301 AKTSKTVVSN
+301 AKTSKAVASN

-336 KDTTIG
+336 KDTTFG

-365 ATLVAGNKVWANP
+365 TAVGCTWELNLSG
-378 YYAQTLPLY
+378 Y
-387 LNTNTHSV
+387 LDVNTHSV
-395 DMDNHPETSLTTNAT
+395 DMNHPETSLTTDAT

-425 VRGDKVKGKNTD
+425 VNGDKVKGRNPD
-437 FPPFKASVDYGNSI
+437 FPPFKASADYGNSI
-451 AYTGT
+451 TYTGS

-469 RVLYN
+469 RILYN
-474 NLGFGDRSTVI
+474 NLGFGDRSAVI
-485 TDIQPHYQTATTY
+485 TDIKPHYQTATTY
-498 GWYSELMNDAFTSV
+498 GWYGELMNDAFTSV
-512 GGTAMSG
+512 GGNTMSGG
-519 RYWSSTLFYRTS
+519 RYWSSTLFYLS
-531 PSNYACGGWMM
+531 GGSNYAAGGWMIPT
-542 VETPS
+542 VSS

-552 FPYHNM
+552 FPYQNL

>member
-47 FGADNQTTRAISAKE
+47 FGADNQTTRAVSAKE

-77 IENDPTTSI
+77 IENDPTASI

-179 KTITIASKHAGVR
+179 KTITIVSKHAGVR

-203 PAISAVLQTTA
+203 PAISAALQTTA

-239 ETNNFAA
+239 EANNFAA
-246 SIETKYSASAYGKNY
+246 STETKYSASAYGKNY

-284 FTGGILFN
+284 FTGGILFR

-301 AKTSKTVVSN
+301 AKTSKAVVSN

-331 SVGKF
+331 TVGKF
-336 KDTTIG
+336 KDTTFG

-365 ATLVAGNKVWANP
+365 AGARCAWELNLLG
-378 YYAQTLPLY
+378 Y
-387 LNTNTHSV
+387 LDVNTHSV
-395 DMDNHPETSLTTNAT
+395 DMNHPETSLTTDAT

-425 VRGDKVKGKNTD
+425 VTGDKVKGKNPD
-437 FPPFKASVDYGNSI
+437 FPPFKASADYGNSI
-451 AYTGT
+451 TYTGS

-498 GWYSELMNDAFTSV
+498 GWYGELMNNAFTSV
-512 GGTAMSG
+512 GGISITGG
-519 RYWSSTLFYRTS
+519 RYWSSTLFYLS
-531 PSNYACGGWMM
+531 GGSNQAWGGWMIPT
-542 VETPS
+542 VSS

-552 FPYHNM
+552 FPYQNV
-558 VGSARPF
+558 VGYTRPF

>member
-22 CSNEDSTNGKGEYV
+22 CSNEDSTNGKEEYV

-47 FGADNQTTRAISAKE
+47 FGADNQTTRAVSAKG

-77 IENDPTTSI
+77 IENDPTASI

-102 AYDGGA
+102 AYDGSA

-179 KTITIASKHAGVR
+179 KTITIVSKHAGVR

-203 PAISAVLQTTA
+203 PAISAALQTTT

-222 DPATGS
+222 DPATGN

-239 ETNNFAA
+239 EANNFAA
-246 SIETKYSASAYGKNY
+246 STETKYSASNYGKTY

-284 FTGGILFN
+284 FTGGILFR

-331 SVGKF
+331 TVGKF
-336 KDTTIG
+336 KDTTFG

-365 ATLVAGNKVWANP
+365 AGTRCAWELNLLG
-378 YYAQTLPLY
+378 Y
-387 LNTNTHSV
+387 LDVNTHSV
-395 DMDNHPETSLTTNAT
+395 DMNHPETSLTTDAT

-425 VRGDKVKGKNTD
+425 VTGDKVKGKNPD
-437 FPPFKASVDYGNSI
+437 FPPFKASADYGNSI
-451 AYTGT
+451 TYTGS

-485 TDIQPHYQTATTY
+485 TDIQPHFQTATTY
-498 GWYSELMNDAFTSV
+498 GWYGELMNDAFTSV
-512 GGTAMSG
+512 GGISITGG
-519 RYWSSTLFYRTS
+519 RYWSSTLFYLS
-531 PSNYACGGWMM
+531 GGSNQAFGGWMM
-542 VETPS
+542 PTVSS

-552 FPYHNM
+552 FPYQNV
-558 VGSARPF
+558 VGNTRPF

>member
-47 FGADNQTTRAISAKE
+47 FGTDNQTTRAVSAKE
-62 TPTIAEL
+62 TPTITEF
-69 NDCEAETS
+69 NDCEAQTS
-77 IENDPTTSI
+77 IENDLTESVT
-86 AARTRSVTTP
+86 ARTRSMTTP

-102 AYDGGA
+102 AYDGSA

-114 GTFSGSTFTPDAS
+114 GTFSGSTFTPDVS

-132 ELSYNRTYTFVCF
+132 GLSYNRTYTFVCF

-179 KTITIASKHAGVR
+179 KTITIVSKHAGVR

-203 PAISAVLQTTA
+203 PAISAALQSTA

-239 ETNNFAA
+239 EANNFAV
-246 SIETKYSASAYGKNY
+246 STETKYSASAYGKNY

-284 FTGGILFN
+284 FTGGILFR

-331 SVGKF
+331 TVGKF
-336 KDTTIG
+336 KDTTFG
-342 GGTKTPIAVVID
+342 GGTKTPIAVVIG
-354 KNKHMAVALKN
+354 KNKHMAVALKD
-365 ATLVAGNKVWANP
+365 AGARCAWELN
-378 YYAQTLPLY
+378 LLGY
-387 LNTNTHSV
+387 LDVNTHSV
-395 DMDNHPETSLTTNAT
+395 DMNHPETSLTTDAT

-425 VRGDKVKGKNTD
+425 VAGDKVKGKNPD
-437 FPPFKASVDYGNSI
+437 FPPFKASADYGNSI
-451 AYTGT
+451 TYTGS

-498 GWYSELMNDAFTSV
+498 GWYGELMNDAFTSV
-512 GGTAMSG
+512 GGISITGG
-519 RYWSSTLFYRTS
+519 RYWSSTLFYLS
-531 PSNYACGGWMM
+531 GGSNQAFGGWMIPT
-542 VETPS
+542 VSS

-552 FPYHNM
+552 FPYQNV
-558 VGSARPF
+558 VGYARPF

>member
-47 FGADNQTTRAISAKE
+47 FGADNQTTRAVSAKE

-77 IENDPTTSI
+77 IENDPTASI

-102 AYDGGA
+102 AYDGSA

-179 KTITIASKHAGVR
+179 KTITITSKHAGVR

-197 VAKKDI
+197 VVKKDI
-203 PAISAVLQTTA
+203 PAISAALQSTA

-239 ETNNFAA
+239 EANNFAA
-246 SIETKYSASAYGKNY
+246 STETKYSASNYGKTY

-277 LAALKLN
+277 LTALKLN
-284 FTGGILFN
+284 FTGGVLFN

-331 SVGKF
+331 TVGKF
-336 KDTTIG
+336 KETTFG

-354 KNKHMAVALKN
+354 KNKHMAVALQN
-365 ATLVAGNKVWANP
+365 AGARCAWELNLLG
-378 YYAQTLPLY
+378 Y
-387 LNTNTHSV
+387 LDVNTHSV
-395 DMDNHPETSLTTNAT
+395 DMNHPETSLTTDAT

-425 VRGDKVKGKNTD
+425 VTGDKVKGKNPD
-437 FPPFKASVDYGNSI
+437 FPPFKASADYGNSI
-451 AYTGT
+451 TYTGS

-498 GWYSELMNDAFTSV
+498 GWYGELMNDAFTNV
-512 GGTAMSG
+512 GGISITGG
-519 RYWSSTLFYRTS
+519 RYWSSTLFYLS
-531 PSNYACGGWMM
+531 GGSNQAWGGWMIP
-542 VETPS
+542 TGSS

-552 FPYHNM
+552 FPYQNV
-558 VGSARPF
+558 VGNTRPF

>member
-47 FGADNQTTRAISAKE
+47 FGANNQTTRAVSAKE

-77 IENDPTTSI
+77 IENDPTASI

-132 ELSYNRTYTFVCF
+132 ELSYNHTYTFVCF

-179 KTITIASKHAGVR
+179 KTITIVSKHAGVR

-203 PAISAVLQTTA
+203 PAISAALQTTA

-239 ETNNFAA
+239 EANNFAT
-246 SIETKYSASAYGKNY
+246 STETKYSASAYGKNY

-284 FTGGILFN
+284 FTGGILFR

-301 AKTSKTVVSN
+301 TKTSKTVVSN

-331 SVGKF
+331 TVGKF
-336 KDTTIG
+336 KDTTFG

-354 KNKHMAVALKN
+354 KNKHMAVALKD
-365 ATLVAGNKVWANP
+365 APMAGDNTWASP
-378 YYAQTLPLY
+378 YYTYATPGY
-387 LNTNTHSV
+387 LNTNTHSA
-395 DMDNHPETSLTTNAT
+395 DITHPETSLTTNAT
-410 SGKDETWDASYSTSL
+410 SGKDETWDASYSTSI

-437 FPPFKASVDYGNSI
+437 FPPFKASADYGNSI

-474 NLGFGDRSTVI
+474 DLGFGDRSAVI
-485 TDIQPHYQTATTY
+485 TDIKPHYQTATTY
-498 GWYSELMNDAFTSV
+498 GWYGELMNDAFTSV
-512 GGTAMSG
+512 GGNTMSG
-519 RYWSSTLFYRTS
+519 GQYWSSTLFTRSS
-531 PSNYACGGWMM
+531 PHNFAAGGWMM
-542 VETPS
+542 TTVSS

-552 FPYHNM
+552 FPYQNA
-558 VGSARPF
+558 VGLARPF

>member
-47 FGADNQTTRAISAKE
+47 FGADNQTTRAVSAKE
-62 TPTIAEL
+62 TPTIAEI

-77 IENDPTTSI
+77 IENDPTASI

-179 KTITIASKHAGVR
+179 KTITIVSKHAGVR

-203 PAISAVLQTTA
+203 PAISAALQTTA

-239 ETNNFAA
+239 EANNFAA
-246 SIETKYSASAYGKNY
+246 STETKYSASAYGKNY

-284 FTGGILFN
+284 FTGGILFR

-301 AKTSKTVVSN
+301 AKTSKAVVSN

-331 SVGKF
+331 TVGKF
-336 KDTTIG
+336 KDTTFG

-365 ATLVAGNKVWANP
+365 AGARCAWELNLLG
-378 YYAQTLPLY
+378 Y
-387 LNTNTHSV
+387 LDVNTHSV
-395 DMDNHPETSLTTNAT
+395 DMNHPETSLTTDVT

-425 VRGDKVKGKNTD
+425 VTGDKVKGKNPD
-437 FPPFKASVDYGNSI
+437 FPPFKASADYGNSI
-451 AYTGT
+451 TYTGS

-498 GWYSELMNDAFTSV
+498 GWYGELMNNAFTSV
-512 GGTAMSG
+512 GGISITGG
-519 RYWSSTLFYRTS
+519 RYWSSTLFYLS
-531 PSNYACGGWMM
+531 GGSNYACGGWMIPT
-542 VETPS
+542 VSS

-552 FPYHNM
+552 FSYQNV
-558 VGSARPF
+558 VGNTRPF

>member
-1 MKKISILSSI
+1 
-11 ACAMLVMLTTA
+11 MLVMLTTA

-47 FGADNQTTRAISAKE
+47 FGADNQTTRAVSAKE

-77 IENDPTTSI
+77 IENDPTASI

-179 KTITIASKHAGVR
+179 KTITIVSKHAGVR

-203 PAISAVLQTTA
+203 PAISAALQTTA

-239 ETNNFAA
+239 EANNFAA
-246 SIETKYSASAYGKNY
+246 STETKYLASNYGKTY

-284 FTGGILFN
+284 FTGGILFR

-331 SVGKF
+331 TVGKF
-336 KDTTIG
+336 KNTTFG

-354 KNKHMAVALKN
+354 KNKHMAVGLKDAPMASGDN
-365 ATLVAGNKVWANP
+365 TWASP
-378 YYAQTLPLY
+378 YYTYASPGY

-395 DMDNHPETSLTTNAT
+395 DMNHPETSLTTNAT

-451 AYTGT
+451 TYTGS
-456 PALTWYLPSNSDF
+456 PALTWYLPSHSDF

-474 NLGFGDRSTVI
+474 NLGFGDRSAVI
-485 TDIQPHYQTATTY
+485 TVKAHYLPDTIY

-512 GGTAMSG
+512 GGTAMRG
-519 RYWSSTLFYRTS
+519 RYWSSTLFYLYGA
-531 PSNYACGGWMM
+531 SNYAAGGWMM

-552 FPYHNM
+552 FPYQNI
-558 VGSARPF
+558 VGSARAF

>member
-1 MKKISILSSI
+1 
-11 ACAMLVMLTTA
+11 
-22 CSNEDSTNGKGEYV
+22 
-36 QAAQFRIVEED
+36 
-47 FGADNQTTRAISAKE
+47 
-62 TPTIAEL
+62 
-69 NDCEAETS
+69 
-77 IENDPTTSI
+77 
-86 AARTRSVTTP
+86 
-96 VHYTIR
+96 
-102 AYDGGA
+102 
-108 LRGELK
+108 
-114 GTFSGSTFTPDAS
+114 
-127 TPDHI
+127 
-132 ELSYNRTYTFVCF
+132 
-145 NDKVTPNGNQ
+145 
-155 LEVALADA
+155 
-163 GTARIGRV
+163 
-171 QVAIGTTD
+171 
-179 KTITIASKHAGVR
+179 
-192 VRTQM
+192 M

-203 PAISAVLQTTA
+203 PAISAALQTTA

-239 ETNNFAA
+239 EANNFAA
-246 SIETKYSASAYGKNY
+246 STETKYSASNYGKTY

-284 FTGGILFN
+284 FTSGVLFN
-292 EALNGTVQP
+292 EVLNGTVQP
-301 AKTSKTVVSN
+301 AKTSKAVVSN
-311 ETYMVKVKM
+311 ETYMIKVKM
-320 MPSFLYLMSDG
+320 KPSFLYLMSDG
-331 SVGKF
+331 TVGKF
-336 KDTTIG
+336 KETTFG

-365 ATLVAGNKVWANP
+365 ATLVAGNRVWADP
-378 YYAQTLPLY
+378 YYAHTSPGY

-395 DMDNHPETSLTTNAT
+395 DMNHPETSLTTDAT
-410 SGKDETWDASYSTSL
+410 SGKDETWNASYSTSL

-451 AYTGT
+451 TYTGS
-456 PALTWYLPSNSDF
+456 PALTWYLPSHSDF

-474 NLGFGDRSTVI
+474 NLGFGDKSAVI
-485 TDIQPHYQTATTY
+485 TVKAHYLPDTIY

-519 RYWSSTLFYRTS
+519 RYWSSTLFYQS
-531 PSNYACGGWMM
+531 GASNYACGGWMM